1 MSILLLYKARL
12 GLILR
17 CHFYNVISLAVR
29 SRLCFM
35 FSTDFYWCVFSKFFF
50 LLQCSSQLCIAFCY
64 LVLIQKRHSTSSCE
78 NSHSR
83 VRVCSS
89 ACRILEADQKRVRGK
104 GKSSQEIL
112 QRAGGDEPLCCCWVF
127 FKSCNDKQQLYIIL
141 GPFNWFISTLSSSFI
156 FSESYSLL
164 FCLTQCCK
172 PCLTNEW
179 MFQLPL
185 IPDPE

>member
-50 LLQCSSQLCIAFCY
+50 FCNAHHNY
-64 LVLIQKRHSTSSCE
+64 VSLFVILFLFKKDIQ
-78 NSHSR
+78 R
-83 VRVCSS
+83 VRAKIHIPEFVS
-89 ACRILEADQKRVRGK
+89 AALHVESWKQIRKGYGEREKVLKRYFNEQVAMNLFVVVGF
-104 GKSSQEIL
+104 
-112 QRAGGDEPLCCCWVF
+112 F

-141 GPFNWFISTLSSSFI
+141 GPFN
-156 FSESYSLL
+156 
-164 FCLTQCCK
+164 
-172 PCLTNEW
+172 
-179 MFQLPL
+179 
-185 IPDPE
+185 

>member
-1 MSILLLYKARL
+1 MLQLRPLFTSVALKSQFSGIMYSKWIQSWSIMWHVNIASLQWRL

-104 GKSSQEIL
+104 GKISQEIL
-112 QRAGGDEPLCCCWVF
+112 QRAGGDEPLCCCWF
-127 FKSCNDKQQLYIIL
+127 LLNHAM
-141 GPFNWFISTLSSSFI
+141 ISNSFI
-156 FSESYSLL
+156 
-164 FCLTQCCK
+164 
-172 PCLTNEW
+172 
-179 MFQLPL
+179 
-185 IPDPE
+185 

>member
-1 MSILLLYKARL
+1 MSILLLYKGRL

-104 GKSSQEIL
+104 GKSSQEIP
-112 QRAGGDEPLCCCWVF
+112 QRAGGDEPLCCCWF
-127 FKSCNDKQQLYIIL
+127 FLNHAM
-141 GPFNWFISTLSSSFI
+141 ISNSFI
-156 FSESYSLL
+156 
-164 FCLTQCCK
+164 
-172 PCLTNEW
+172 
-179 MFQLPL
+179 
-185 IPDPE
+185 

>member
-83 VRVCSS
+83 VRVCSPGS
-89 ACRILEADQKRVRGK
+89 RSEKGTGK
-104 GKSSQEIL
+104 GKKFSRDTSTSRWRWTSL
-112 QRAGGDEPLCCCWVF
+112 LLLVF
-127 FKSCNDKQQLYIIL
+127 VKSCNDKQQLYIIL

-164 FCLTQCCK
+164 FCLTQCCE